1 MRLPG
6 GAGSSRSLM
15 PALFIRIRPLGVD
28 LPCSDD
34 LVVKA
39 TAVLDTGASVSSIP
53 MWSLDQLGIAVDK
66 GTRRMAFGV
75 QGDFQAYGTRIGIE
89 IEHDMGWLDIG
100 VVDALVPDTA
110 RSRDPDFHLPFLL
123 GRRGFFDKFD
133 TCISES
139 QQVVWLRRIGGW
151 PSAGAPA

>member
-1 MRLPG
+1 M
-6 GAGSSRSLM
+6 
-15 PALFIRIRPLGVD
+15 
-28 LPCSDD
+28 
-34 LVVKA
+34 
-39 TAVLDTGASVSSIP
+39 
-53 MWSLDQLGIAVDK
+53 
-66 GTRRMAFGV
+66 

-89 IEHDMGWLDIG
+89 IEHDMGCLDIC

-139 QQVVWLRRIGGW
+139 QQTVWLRRIGGW
-151 PSAGAPA
+151 PRAGVQA